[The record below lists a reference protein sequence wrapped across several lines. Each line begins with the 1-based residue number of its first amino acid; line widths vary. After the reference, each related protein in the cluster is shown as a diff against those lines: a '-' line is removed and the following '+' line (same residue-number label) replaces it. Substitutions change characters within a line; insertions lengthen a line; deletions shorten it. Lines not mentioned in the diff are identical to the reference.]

1 MTFERKI
8 KSEIGID
15 MLEHVES
22 SLFSKIHFKVYYEV
36 WFPIHRNFITNIVR
50 QIDEVQNE
58 IGINFIG

>member
-22 SLFSKIHFKVYYEV
+22 SLLSKIHFKVYYEV
-36 WFPIHRNFITNIVR
+36 WFPIHRNFVTNIVR
-50 QIDEVQNE
+50 QTNDKGNSK
-58 IGINFIG
+58 

>member
-22 SLFSKIHFKVYYEV
+22 ILLSKIHFKVYYEV
-36 WFPIHRNFITNIVR
+36 WFPIHRNFVTNILR
-50 QIDEVQNE
+50 QTDDKGNSK
-58 IGINFIG
+58 

>member
-22 SLFSKIHFKVYYEV
+22 SLLSKIHFKVYYEV
-36 WFPIHRNFITNIVR
+36 WFPIHRNFVTNIVR
-50 QIDEVQNE
+50 QTDDK
-58 IGINFIG
+58 